1 MSFTKHIKLFKQGF
15 YVLIA
20 ALIVGCVTDFEPNI
34 TNNDAKLVIDGL
46 ITNQVGPYKVVLQYS
61 YPYTNKTGVR
71 SIAGATVEI
80 SDDKGTK
87 ETLIERGQGLYETVN
102 IRGIIGRKYKLN
114 IKTPDGKKYE
124 SAPELLKPVSDFG
137 TLYTEFQDT
146 KSPTMR
152 GQFNM
157 FIDVKD
163 PDSPDDFYRWKWTHY
178 EDITYCLVVVSTSST
193 GAPIR
198 LRNKCCGECWK
209 IEPCNGCII
218 LANDRLTNG
227 KTITRVPLGKI
238 PYTDISGYFIAFEQY
253 SLSSE
258 AYQFWKGVDSQINNS
273 GGIFDLPPATVAGNV
288 SCITQPEEQVLGF
301 FGASSVV
308 KKSVYVPRNTTP
320 IRPYTPLLEDP
331 WIDLNQCVACK
342 ESPFRTAKRPSG
354 W

>member
-1 MSFTKHIKLFKQGF
+1 MSFYRNISFFKNTF
-15 YVLIA
+15 YVLFA
-20 ALIVGCVTDFEPNI
+20 ALILGCVTNFDPNI
-34 TNNDAKLVIDGL
+34 NENDTKLVIDGL
-46 ITNQVGPYKVVLQYS
+46 ITNQAGPYKVVLQYS

-71 SIAGATVEI
+71 TIAGATVEI

-102 IRGIIGRKYKLN
+102 IRGVIGRKYKLN

-124 SAPELLKPVSDFG
+124 SIPELLKPVSEFG
-137 TLYTEFQDT
+137 TLYTEFQET
-146 KSPTMR
+146 RSPAMR

-178 EDITYCLVVVSTSST
+178 EDITHCLVVVST
-193 GAPIR
+193 GANGEQIR
-198 LRNKCCGECWK
+198 TRNKCCGECWK
-209 IEPCNGCII
+209 IEPCNGCIM

-227 KTITRVPLGKI
+227 KTITRIPLGKI

-253 SLSSE
+253 SLTAE

-273 GGIFDLPPATVAGNV
+273 GGIFDLPPATVAGNI
-288 SCITQPEEQVLGF
+288 SCISQPEEQVLGF

-308 KKSVYVPRNTTP
+308 RKSVYMARNNANA
-320 IRPYTPLLEDP
+320 RPYTPLPES
-331 WIDLNQCVACK
+331 WFDLNQCVVCK
-342 ESPFRTAKRPSG
+342 ESPYRTAKKPLG